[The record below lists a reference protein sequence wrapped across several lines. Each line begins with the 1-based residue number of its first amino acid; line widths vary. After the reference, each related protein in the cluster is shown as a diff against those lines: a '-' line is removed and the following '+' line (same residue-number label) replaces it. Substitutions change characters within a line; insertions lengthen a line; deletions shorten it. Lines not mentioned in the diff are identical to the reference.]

1 MLALLVVCC
10 ALIYAMVMVFL
21 PRSYQTEIEGQV
33 SSDFSALVALLE
45 DRGWQSTEQDVLE
58 FSVKNNASVQ
68 IVDEAGVEAYSVNYA
83 DTESVSSPGQTMSM
97 SAQFSEG
104 GRAYHVL
111 ANVSLVA
118 VSQTYGVLIG
128 LLPAIAVAILAVSAL
143 GAFSFARYYSKP
155 LLRISGVAKRM
166 ASLDMT
172 WKCEEDR
179 SDEIGVL
186 AASLNE
192 MSERLERAMG
202 DLKEA
207 NEGLRRDIERER
219 EQERERT
226 DFFTSVSHELK
237 TPIAVLKGEL
247 EGMIYGVGEFKD
259 RDTYLRHC
267 LETTD
272 AMENTV
278 REIISAARAS
288 GDFSAMDKAVDVGA
302 QTEAVCDRLDSL
314 AQTRDVRLRRDVQ
327 PRCHIKGDASLVE
340 KAIANVVENAI
351 TYSEPGAL
359 VLVGLADGVL
369 KVENSGAHI
378 DEADLPRLFEPFF
391 RVDRSRSRE
400 SGGTGLGLYIAKAA
414 LDRHGVTCSIQNTD
428 EGVAFTADFRRAME
442 AAK

>member
-45 DRGWQSTEQDVLE
+45 DRGWQSAEQDVLE
-58 FSVKNNASVQ
+58 FSVRNNASVR
-68 IVDEAGVEAYSVNYA
+68 IVDEEGTETYSVNFA
-83 DTESVSSPGQTMSM
+83 DAESVSSPGQTMSM

-118 VSQTYGVLIG
+118 VSQTYGVLVG
-128 LLPAIAVAILAVSAL
+128 LLPAVAAAILAVSAL

-202 DLKEA
+202 DLEEA

-219 EQERERT
+219 EQERERI

-237 TPIAVLKGEL
+237 TP
-247 EGMIYGVGEFKD
+247 
-259 RDTYLRHC
+259 
-267 LETTD
+267 
-272 AMENTV
+272 
-278 REIISAARAS
+278 S
-288 GDFSAMDKAVDVGA
+288 
-302 QTEAVCDRLDSL
+302 
-314 AQTRDVRLRRDVQ
+314 
-327 PRCHIKGDASLVE
+327 RC
-340 KAIANVVENAI
+340 
-351 TYSEPGAL
+351 
-359 VLVGLADGVL
+359 
-369 KVENSGAHI
+369 
-378 DEADLPRLFEPFF
+378 
-391 RVDRSRSRE
+391 
-400 SGGTGLGLYIAKAA
+400 
-414 LDRHGVTCSIQNTD
+414 
-428 EGVAFTADFRRAME
+428 
-442 AAK
+442 